1 VKSTALSTFFVAA
14 AIVAA
19 AEQGSRG
26 ASSSPRLVRAEVGAA
41 AWNAISGGIA
51 AFDVRVDEKGAVT
64 AADMVQDAAPYGA
77 ILGEALGKWS
87 FEPAREEGTAV
98 VSRVLVLGFFRPPA
112 LTFAAPENP
121 RYKGVTAPPE
131 LPWPTSVVVP
141 PYPANAVGSG
151 KVILEAEVSSS
162 GTVTSARV
170 VSSTGPFDSASV
182 ASLQQWKF
190 KPASRGN
197 RDVASRAFFVF
208 SFVGT
213 TR

>member
-1 VKSTALSTFFVAA
+1 MNSTMLSTFFLAA
-14 AIVAA
+14 ATLAPA
-19 AEQGSRG
+19 QQG
-26 ASSSPRLVRAEVGAA
+26 SSSPPRLARAEVGAA
-41 AWNAISGGIA
+41 AWNVISGGIA
-51 AFDVRVDEKGAVT
+51 AFDVKIDEKGAVT
-64 AADMVQDAAPYGA
+64 GAEMVQDAAPYGA
-77 ILGEALGKWS
+77 MLGEALGKWS
-87 FEPAREEGTAV
+87 FEPAREEGKAAA
-98 VSRVLVLGFFRPPA
+98 SRVLVLGFFRPPM

-162 GTVTSARV
+162 GTVTGARV
-170 VSSTGPFDSASV
+170 VSSAGPFDSAALST
-182 ASLQQWKF
+182 LQQWKF

-197 RDVASRAFFVF
+197 RDIASRAFFIF

-213 TR
+213 TQ